1 MKISKL
7 TALVLTLVM
16 AVCLFAGCGATEQ
29 AAPGASEAAVSAA
42 TEAEASAEPAAET
55 SAEPVTISMFIQKN
69 AVDAWG
75 AKLKDQF
82 EAENPNIKVE
92 WNLLAEDS
100 VQAFQKMDM
109 AVMSGD
115 PTDVVL
121 LQNPNHYSKYVSG
134 NLLASLNNLA
144 TEAGYD
150 IEKTYGGYAKKYE
163 NDTYYWLPDS
173 VTMNIVY
180 YNKKIFDDAGVPYP
194 TGKWTWNEYVETAK
208 KLTDNSKGIYGSL
221 MMLDWE
227 YFNYMQANQKKTPA
241 YKEDG
246 TSNFDDPAWSDSLK
260 FLYDLAA
267 VHKVQ
272 PSRPEFVAKKLQFDS
287 FMNGKFAMQVLGTWF
302 LGTAQDYEKYPRDWK
317 IGVCAPPANEGG
329 ENILS
334 AGGGFGLSKTATYPK
349 EAFKF
354 ITYLCENEYTANGG
368 VTPARVDISKDDMLK
383 VFENTSASLKSE
395 ITAQELMDAAYPS
408 NLGVANEKIIGTA
421 SSQINDTWNKEA
433 EKYMFGQQTLE
444 ETMKNIKTKADEFI
458 AEDKA
463 SAK

>member
-1 MKISKL
+1 MKLSRL

-16 AVCLFAGCGATEQ
+16 AVILFAGCGTTEQ
-29 AAPGASEAAVSAA
+29 AATASGDAAAAIASEASAKPAV
-42 TEAEASAEPAAET
+42 ET
-55 SAEPVTISMFIQKN
+55 SAEPVTVNMFIQKN

-75 AKLKDQF
+75 TKLKDQF
-82 EAENPNIKVE
+82 EAANPNIKVE

-134 NLLASLNNLA
+134 KLLAPLNDLA
-144 TEAGYD
+144 AEAGYD
-150 IEKTYGGYAKKYE
+150 INKIYGGYAKKYE

-194 TGKWTWNEYVETAK
+194 TGKWTWDEYIETAK
-208 KLTDNSKGIYGSL
+208 KLTDTSKGIYGSF

-227 YFNYMQANQKKTPA
+227 YFNYMLANQKKTPA

-246 TSNFDDPAWSDSLK
+246 TSNFDDPAWGESLK
-260 FLYDLAA
+260 FLHDLAA
-267 VHKVQ
+267 VHKIQ
-272 PSRPEFVAKKLQFDS
+272 PSRPEFAAKKLQFDS
-287 FMNGKFAMQVLGTWF
+287 FMSGKFAMQVLGTWF

-317 IGVCAPPANEGG
+317 IGVCAPPANPGG

-334 AGGGFGLSKTATYPK
+334 AGGGFGLSKTATHPK

-368 VTPARVDISKDDMLK
+368 VTPARVDISKEDMLK
-383 VFENTSASLKSE
+383 VFENTSKSLKGE
-395 ITAQELMDAAYPS
+395 VTAQELMDAAYPP

-421 SSQINDTWNKEA
+421 SAQINDTWNKEA
-433 EKYMFGQQTLE
+433 EKYMFDQQSLE
-444 ETMKNIKTKADEFI
+444 DTMKNIKTKADDFI
-458 AEDKA
+458 AEAKA